1 MSSNILLT
9 MKPLNSKS
17 RFWTATYISGTL
29 FRIFKNRMIICS
41 CLCMLRCQTLWNLF
55 QYQDYYIIVGKLYS
69 RVALILGGLRYA
81 FWGVRKGGSIHSA
94 IKMNMVHCT
103 RINYLPW
110 RASGNRF
117 LFSGMLY
124 YMVFFMFLITF
135 FIETITENASTY
147 KSKTK

>member
-29 FRIFKNRMIICS
+29 FRIFKNGMIICS

-55 QYQDYYIIVGKLYS
+55 QYQDYYIIVGKLYL

-81 FWGVRKGGSIHSA
+81 FWGVRKGVAFTVPLRWIWYKNKLFTLKSQWQQISIFRHA
-94 IKMNMVHCT
+94 LLYGFFYVFNNFLYWDHNWKCK
-103 RINYLPW
+103 YLQ
-110 RASGNRF
+110 
-117 LFSGMLY
+117 
-124 YMVFFMFLITF
+124 V
-135 FIETITENASTY
+135 
-147 KSKTK
+147 KD